1 MTDHRFLLPSCRA
14 LALAVLCLAS
24 AAEAREPAAGEPT
37 RLAQLARPTEAAG
50 LLPGPLL
57 PGVQPLRMAGGDCS
71 GAAAQAAAESGG
83 QVLSVSASEQG
94 GRTVCIV
101 TVLIPG
107 EDGGRPRKK
116 TITIPQ

>member
-50 LLPGPLL
+50 GLPAPM
-57 PGVQPLRMAGGDCS
+57 PGAQPLRLAGGDCS

>member
-1 MTDHRFLLPSCRA
+1 MTDLRLLLLTGRA

-24 AAEAREPAAGEPT
+24 AAEAREPSAGGPM
-37 RLAQLARPTEAAG
+37 QLARPSAAAG
-50 LLPGPLL
+50 LLPAVAL
-57 PGVQPLRMAGGDCS
+57 PEAQPLRMAGGDCS
-71 GAAAQAAAESGG
+71 GAAAQAAADSGG
-83 QVLSVSASEQG
+83 QVLSVSSSEQG

>member
-1 MTDHRFLLPSCRA
+1 MTDLRLLLLTGRA

-24 AAEAREPAAGEPT
+24 AAEAREPAAGGPMH
-37 RLAQLARPTEAAG
+37 LAQLARPSAAAG
-50 LLPGPLL
+50 LLPAVTL
-57 PGVQPLRMAGGDCS
+57 PEAQPLRMAGGDCS
-71 GAAAQAAAESGG
+71 GAAAQAAADSGG
-83 QVLSVSASEQG
+83 QVLSVSSSEQG

>member
-1 MTDHRFLLPSCRA
+1 MTDLRLPLLSCRA

-24 AAEAREPAAGEPT
+24 AAEAREPVAGGPMH
-37 RLAQLARPTEAAG
+37 LAQLARPTEATG
-50 LLPGPLL
+50 VGPGPVLPGA
-57 PGVQPLRMAGGDCS
+57 QPLRMASGDCS

-83 QVLSVSASEQG
+83 QVLSVSSSEQG